1 MKIASNIKALLFDF
15 FIFFNVIRMFQGC
28 FLQFLSLCLLFRCL
42 QSMPEKEVKAYVL
55 IILQARIAIDK
66 KGSRKYIPLSKNKDA
81 VLKKSRLYGFC
92 MVLDYLLSLSGYGQ
106 KLKIIQ

>member
-1 MKIASNIKALLFDF
+1 
-15 FIFFNVIRMFQGC
+15 MFQGC

-42 QSMPEKEVKAYVL
+42 QSMSEKEDEAYVL
-55 IILQARIAIDK
+55 IILQARIVISK

-81 VLKKSRLYGFC
+81 ILKKSRLPGFC

-106 KLKIIQ
+106 KLKDYSMKCYYYS